1 MFGMKRLCLIAV
13 LAASFCGCTTNKNE
27 PVGFARHPQ
36 VKSDRSARRTKGSTE
51 AAEAPRILP
60 ETYYAAG
67 RVAEQQ
73 GAPEKAIEHYRKA
86 ITVNHQYTAA
96 YARLGLMYSV
106 TGQHD
111 KAVEAFENAVELK
124 PRSAILR
131 NNLGF
136 ELLYVERW
144 DEAERHLRQATELD
158 PNLAHAHINLGILL
172 GRKGRYDQALASF
185 QNVLSEADAYYN
197 LGLLYRAQGRPAD
210 AAESFRHVLSIHPNF
225 TAAQKHLVMAE
236 RLASSQTTRTQ
247 GPINVATTTAPI
259 MQREFPSVFGGSPD
273 TRTDQPTT
281 MVDLGSLIEQIIP
294 SQPAQPE
301 VPTAIIT
308 NVTPTM
314 LPRQVID
321 AAPTPAPISR
331 ESVSVTVDPSTEI
344 IPVETITL
352 GALPQ
357 QTIMPAPVKTIA
369 TSEPIRVPA
378 FDPPS
383 PTAKIERIEIKHEPI
398 VEPSVV
404 EPTAK
409 MIPVIEPVVE
419 ERPVIRQDMPLAEMA
434 RIQQNAHNAQQKKE
448 LPVITGFMQ
457 PTDGPKGE
465 EEVMLVLGESE
476 SMQRTVDDGT
486 IVEPVLSRNTQNTL
500 STMDSM
506 EKSLD
511 IIRNE
516 VECRRETG
524 VGETGERSENTLPVQ
539 PPATLTAGEIIPIST
554 SDSGFSASQ
563 PLTAT
568 AADSSVAYI
577 QAVPVTTIEKN
588 DQAEA
593 APGASHSGPAYYTP
607 PKTTPRRVRPGQRR

>member
-36 VKSDRSARRTKGSTE
+36 VKSDRSARRTRGSTE

-73 GAPEKAIEHYRKA
+73 GAPDKAIEHYRKA

-111 KAVEAFENAVELK
+111 KAVEAFESAVELK

-185 QNVLSEADAYYN
+185 QNVLSEADAHYN

-247 GPINVATTTAPI
+247 GPINAATTTAPN
-259 MQREFPSVFGGSPD
+259 MQPEFPIVFGSAPD
-273 TRTDQPTT
+273 THTDQPTK

-294 SQPAQPE
+294 PQAAQAE
-301 VPTAIIT
+301 VPTAMNT

-314 LPRQVID
+314 LPPQVID
-321 AAPTPAPISR
+321 PVPTPAPTSR

-344 IPVETITL
+344 IPVETFTHGTL
-352 GALPQ
+352 PRE
-357 QTIMPAPVKTIA
+357 TSTPAPVKFIA
-369 TSEPIRVPA
+369 TSEPVRVPA

-383 PTAKIERIEIKHEPI
+383 PTAKIQRIEIKHEPI
-398 VEPSVV
+398 VEPNVV

-419 ERPVIRQDMPLAEMA
+419 ERSVIRQDMPLAEMS
-434 RIQQNAHNAQQKKE
+434 RIQQNAHNAPQKNE
-448 LPVITGFMQ
+448 LPVITGSP
-457 PTDGPKGE
+457 PTVWSKGE

-476 SMQRTVDDGT
+476 SMQRTADDVA
-486 IVEPVLSRNTQNTL
+486 IVEPVLSRDTQNAL

-511 IIRNE
+511 VIRNE
-516 VECRRETG
+516 VECRRENG
-524 VGETGERSENTLPVQ
+524 VGETGVRSEIALPVQ
-539 PPATLTAGEIIPIST
+539 PSATLTAGDIIPITTFDSNT
-554 SDSGFSASQ
+554 SAASQ
-563 PLTAT
+563 PSTVK

-593 APGASHSGPAYYTP
+593 APGEPHSGPAYYTP